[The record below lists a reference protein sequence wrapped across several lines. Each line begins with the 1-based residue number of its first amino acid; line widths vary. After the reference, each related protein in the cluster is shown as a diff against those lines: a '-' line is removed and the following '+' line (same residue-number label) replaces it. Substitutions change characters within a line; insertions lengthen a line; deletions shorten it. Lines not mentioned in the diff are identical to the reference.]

1 MLPKRNLPGDPISF
15 LFWKRCSGTMSL
27 VFGLAETDLV
37 RMIQREQ
44 VDVTAQ
50 VAALNEVRQSIQVI
64 QTTGVSVGG
73 LTRAQGVIGNLRAAA
88 DRLDESIRSGNEKI
102 RLWSDLQ
109 RRLRGGPSE
118 L

>member
-15 LFWKRCSGTMSL
+15 LFWSSNASTMSL

-44 VDVTAQ
+44 KDVTDL
-50 VAALNEVRQSIQVI
+50 VAALNEVRQSIQVL
-64 QTTGVSVGG
+64 QTTPVSVGG
-73 LTRAQGVIGNLRAAA
+73 LTRAQGLIGNLRAAA
-88 DRLDESIRSGNEKI
+88 DRLDAAIRSGNEKI